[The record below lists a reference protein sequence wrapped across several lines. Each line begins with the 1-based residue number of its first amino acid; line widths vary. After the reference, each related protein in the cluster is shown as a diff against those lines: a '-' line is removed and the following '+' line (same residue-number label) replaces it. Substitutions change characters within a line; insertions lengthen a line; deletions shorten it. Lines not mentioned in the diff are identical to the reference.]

1 MANFN
6 FIIREDNVGK
16 IISEDGML
24 DAVDIEETLQS
35 KYNYLYNSMKEDYYT
50 LKINH
55 CTYFKEIVFK
65 KKVVGFFAYTI
76 INSLSN
82 LSLVASFI
90 LPEFRGRGL
99 FFDEINDVFENG
111 KQISIYYPPRFIIEL
126 LIKYGFATKINENI
140 ALTSIKMDIPSN
152 MISDIYGG
160 DELIYND
167 YVYTSIIYDF
177 KSCGF
182 IITPEENKNIIYLTR
197 PYEEDMKNNE
207 TKKTRKNI
215 NNNYFE
221 EIKDVLNDNK
231 SNIQKFLKTI
241 EKNYSIP
248 SDNILDDNNEIDFE
262 KLKDITKKEEINENI
277 LENFEKIG
285 IGKNSLHDTLD
296 NVNKENYIKSYQ
308 DVAIYEFIRL
318 FIDNNNIELTNS
330 IIKID
335 YEFKNDYIK
344 NLVIK
349 EGLISNEVD
358 VKEVKKYLKSLTVNE
373 LKDILK
379 NNNLTVTGNK
389 SKLIHRIIKYVP
401 DSNIMDNDYT
411 VTDKGLKFIEEHEDI
426 TIYNKFLKNFYYHE
440 FKEFILKNTG
450 SVNEVAILF
459 LKKHLAKSIENKDFK
474 ALSDSLNA
482 LAHINKNNNNYEE
495 SLHYELK
502 KFIIGLNPI
511 FLDEKYYNYYQPIN
525 KNNIENIKFLLS
537 KEKFNLE
544 DEFEKAWTDME
555 IKEFLIP
562 YNKSFKYLNRMISGA
577 DRDIMNDKIREK
589 YLSKENIIHDKL
601 DKSVQ
606 TSLDKFL

>member
-35 KYNYLYNSMKEDYYT
+35 KYNYLYNSMKEDNYT

-231 SNIQKFLKTI
+231 SNIEKFLKTI
-241 EKNYSIP
+241 EKNYPIP
-248 SDNILDDNNEIDFE
+248 SYNILDDNNEIDFE

>member
-35 KYNYLYNSMKEDYYT
+35 KYNYLYNSMKEDNYT

-221 EIKDVLNDNK
+221 EIKNVLNDNK
-231 SNIQKFLKTI
+231 SNIEKFLKTI
-241 EKNYSIP
+241 EKNYPIP
-248 SDNILDDNNEIDFE
+248 SYNILDDNNEIDFE

>member
-1 MANFN
+1 
-6 FIIREDNVGK
+6 
-16 IISEDGML
+16 
-24 DAVDIEETLQS
+24 
-35 KYNYLYNSMKEDYYT
+35 
-50 LKINH
+50 
-55 CTYFKEIVFK
+55 
-65 KKVVGFFAYTI
+65 
-76 INSLSN
+76 
-82 LSLVASFI
+82 
-90 LPEFRGRGL
+90 
-99 FFDEINDVFENG
+99 
-111 KQISIYYPPRFIIEL
+111 
-126 LIKYGFATKINENI
+126 
-140 ALTSIKMDIPSN
+140 
-152 MISDIYGG
+152 
-160 DELIYND
+160 
-167 YVYTSIIYDF
+167 
-177 KSCGF
+177 
-182 IITPEENKNIIYLTR
+182 
-197 PYEEDMKNNE
+197 
-207 TKKTRKNI
+207 
-215 NNNYFE
+215 
-221 EIKDVLNDNK
+221 
-231 SNIQKFLKTI
+231 
-241 EKNYSIP
+241 
-248 SDNILDDNNEIDFE
+248 
-262 KLKDITKKEEINENI
+262 
-277 LENFEKIG
+277 
-285 IGKNSLHDTLD
+285 
-296 NVNKENYIKSYQ
+296 
-308 DVAIYEFIRL
+308 
-318 FIDNNNIELTNS
+318 
-330 IIKID
+330 
-335 YEFKNDYIK
+335 
-344 NLVIK
+344 
-349 EGLISNEVD
+349 
-358 VKEVKKYLKSLTVNE
+358 
-373 LKDILK
+373 
-379 NNNLTVTGNK
+379 
-389 SKLIHRIIKYVP
+389 
-401 DSNIMDNDYT
+401 MDNDYT